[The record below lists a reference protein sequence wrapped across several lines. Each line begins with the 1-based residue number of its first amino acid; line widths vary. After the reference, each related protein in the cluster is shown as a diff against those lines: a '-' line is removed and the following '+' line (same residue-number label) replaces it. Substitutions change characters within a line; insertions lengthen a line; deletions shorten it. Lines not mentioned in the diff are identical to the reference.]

1 MKKQSIA
8 SLIFI
13 FCHLATTC
21 YCTPQTIDELQE
33 KIEQVLQETNT
44 PGASIA
50 IVHRD
55 GPEWI
60 AGLGIADVVSGRAVT
75 KETLFR
81 IGSTSKAFTSL
92 AILLLVEQGK
102 LSLEDP
108 VHELVPE
115 VWFENRWE
123 ATDPVRVAHLLEHTT
138 GWDDMHFREYA
149 NDGLNISLSEAF
161 DYHHKSR
168 ICRWPPGTRMAYCNS
183 GPAVAAYIVEKITG
197 EKFEDYVEKNL
208 LQPIGMN
215 TATYFQPP
223 AESTT
228 ILYHNDGITPYDYWN
243 LIYRPSGSMNASAS
257 NMANYLLFYL
267 NRGSI
272 NGMQILP
279 PAAIDRMEV
288 PKTTWAA
295 EEGLKTGY
303 GLSNYWTINNG
314 FVYHGHDGTVEGG
327 RTVLGYMPDQDVGYF
342 YSINSASRDA
352 FDKIGEMIRG
362 YITRNLQKPSLPP
375 IAPLPSNAADYT
387 GWYEP
392 DSPRLFL
399 TNFLER
405 LLGLAHVHF
414 EDNKLLISSLG
425 QKNTLYLPV
434 IDSHFRY
441 VPEDKPA
448 EPIPTVSLLSPHAKG
463 RFIQV
468 GLGMSTMKRIPSWL
482 AIGEIAALG
491 FVLLSIGLILVYAP
505 FWIIGGLMKKRRRPL
520 ERSMRLYP
528 LIAVISLIAIVAI
541 TIMSSDDLIYRLGNI
556 TAWSVSLFLATILF
570 AAASAASVIAVWR
583 APKQQVRRYVRIYSM
598 IVTTALVITTAYLAY
613 WGVIGLRTWA

>member
-1 MKKQSIA
+1 
-8 SLIFI
+8 
-13 FCHLATTC
+13 
-21 YCTPQTIDELQE
+21 
-33 KIEQVLQETNT
+33 
-44 PGASIA
+44 
-50 IVHRD
+50 
-55 GPEWI
+55 
-60 AGLGIADVVSGRAVT
+60 
-75 KETLFR
+75 
-81 IGSTSKAFTSL
+81 
-92 AILLLVEQGK
+92 LV
-102 LSLEDP
+102 
-108 VHELVPE
+108 
-115 VWFENRWE
+115 
-123 ATDPVRVAHLLEHTT
+123 
-138 GWDDMHFREYA
+138 
-149 NDGLNISLSEAF
+149 
-161 DYHHKSR
+161 
-168 ICRWPPGTRMAYCNS
+168 
-183 GPAVAAYIVEKITG
+183 
-197 EKFEDYVEKNL
+197 
-208 LQPIGMN
+208 
-215 TATYFQPP
+215 
-223 AESTT
+223 
-228 ILYHNDGITPYDYWN
+228 
-243 LIYRPSGSMNASAS
+243 
-257 NMANYLLFYL
+257 
-267 NRGSI
+267 
-272 NGMQILP
+272 
-279 PAAIDRMEV
+279 
-288 PKTTWAA
+288 
-295 EEGLKTGY
+295 
-303 GLSNYWTINNG
+303 
-314 FVYHGHDGTVEGG
+314 
-327 RTVLGYMPDQDVGYF
+327 
-342 YSINSASRDA
+342 
-352 FDKIGEMIRG
+352 
-362 YITRNLQKPSLPP
+362 
-375 IAPLPSNAADYT
+375 
-387 GWYEP
+387 
-392 DSPRLFL
+392 FL

>member
-1 MKKQSIA
+1 MRSIVFF
-8 SLIFI
+8 IFI
-13 FCHLATTC
+13 FCHLVTTC
-21 YCTPQTIDELQE
+21 YPNPQTIDELQE

-44 PGASIA
+44 PGVSIA

-60 AGLGIADVVSGRAVT
+60 AGLGIADVVSKRAAT

-92 AILLLVEQGK
+92 AILLLVEEGK

-108 VHELVPE
+108 VHQLVPE
-115 VWFENRWE
+115 VWFENRWQSS
-123 ATDPVRVAHLLEHTT
+123 DPVRVAHLLEHTT

-149 NDGLNISLSEAF
+149 QDGLNISLPEAF

-208 LQPIGMN
+208 LEPIGMN

-257 NMANYLLFYL
+257 DMANYLLFYL
-267 NRGSI
+267 NRGSV

-288 PKTTWAA
+288 PRTTWAA
-295 EEGLKTGY
+295 EEGLKAGY

-362 YITRNLQKPSLPP
+362 YITRNLQKPSLPS
-375 IAPLPSNAADYT
+375 IAPLPTNAAEYT

-405 LLGLAHVHF
+405 LLGLAHLHF

-434 IDSHFRY
+434 ADSQFRY
-441 VPEDKPA
+441 VPQDKPA
-448 EPIPTVSLLSPHAKG
+448 EPIPTVSLLSPQAKG

-505 FWIIGGLMKKRRRPL
+505 FWIMGGLFKKRRRPL

-528 LIAVISLIAIVAI
+528 LIAVISLIAMVAI
-541 TIMSSDDLIYRLGNI
+541 CLMSSDALIYRLGNI
-556 TAWSVSLFLATILF
+556 TAWSFSLFLATLLF
-570 AAASAASVIAVWR
+570 AAASAASVIALWR
-583 APKQQVRRYVRIYSM
+583 APKQQVRRYVRIYSI